1 MHTSVCSHLCVF
13 EWVCLH
19 APVYMCVYMC
29 AFVCLRA
36 CVHVCLCTSVST
48 CVYVYVCMHASM
60 CVSMYVCTCVCV
72 LLSASAYV
80 YVHRCVHVSVCAS
93 VYMAVC
99 AGLSPCVS
107 ARVRAC
113 GFTSSGRGPWCL
125 TAGMRLFCLRKPRAE
140 TFPLH
145 DQGLPWL
152 LRTHSV
158 PGRTRSHTGS
168 CTLTPGPSPPDTHS
182 GLPHAEA
189 GGRQSPSPQASVPSR
204 HPAPRFPENPTG
216 AACSP
221 LAGCPQGAPRQPGW
235 GTGRD
240 TPGLCVLPS
249 CALGSPSRGSSRES
263 KCRLQ
268 KAPGLPSAPRAYREP
283 RHREIVPSALLILP
297 ALAMRTSF
305 SFFFRPTVKLLAVPG
320 APPRGEAAQAQCLGH
335 LGSRCLFPTPERRD
349 GRRGQT
355 FTRFCPC

>member
-1 MHTSVCSHLCVF
+1 MHVCVHVCFCVS
-13 EWVCLH
+13 EG
-19 APVYMCVYMC
+19 MC
-29 AFVCLRA
+29 A
-36 CVHVCLCTSVST
+36 HVCLCTSVST
-48 CVYVYVCMHASM
+48 CVFMCMCACMHP
-60 CVSMYVCTCVCV
+60 CVCLCTCARVCV
-72 LLSASAYV
+72 LSASAYV
-80 YVHRCVHVSVCAS
+80 YVHLCVHVSVCAR
-93 VYMAVC
+93 VHMAVC
-99 AGLSPCVS
+99 ACLSPCVS

-113 GFTSSGRGPWCL
+113 VFTSSGRGPWCL

-158 PGRTRSHTGS
+158 PGRTSSQTGS
-168 CTLTPGPSPPDTHS
+168 CTLTPGPRPPDTHS

-249 CALGSPSRGSSRES
+249 CARGSPSQGSSRES

-268 KAPGLPSAPRAYREP
+268 KAPGLPSAPRAYGEP
-283 RHREIVPSALLILP
+283 RHREIVPSALLILV
-297 ALAMRTSF
+297 F
-305 SFFFRPTVKLLAVPG
+305 SPVGTTGV
-320 APPRGEAAQAQCLGH
+320 
-335 LGSRCLFPTPERRD
+335 RD
-349 GRRGQT
+349 ASL
-355 FTRFCPC
+355 PSL